1 MGLRGRLML
10 FYGLIAIA
18 PILLAGYPLYSH
30 LGTQTTQSLQ
40 HLQQKAEQ
48 QLQQYHRTTN
58 QVAEQIL
65 TEALNQVQPALEHQL
80 HQFRETA
87 RAQQSQVLRKGLQQ
101 FSENLQQN
109 LQTVQRETEQ
119 STQKAF
125 TEANDRINTVQS
137 QALATLLR
145 ESSKATK
152 SAVTELIKAQ
162 LNLLAESLSRQIQA
176 IGRNYTTQLTLIAQ
190 QPAIQTRRET
200 ESRWILQSLQDREP
214 AYQLLALLDAK
225 GRPQQILDDLELNP
239 DLLESLIT
247 PLWQTV
253 QQAEDPVVGNPTLL
267 TVVARPTPYIPI
279 LMPIRQR
286 GTELVGAV
294 FALVAMDDVHRLLQT
309 CCQQGTAWLIAADGT
324 VLAHSDPK
332 YIGEKA
338 PLAVQAISA
347 GTQEID
353 TPQGRI
359 VLATARLP
367 EIDAILVVT
376 QPAQEVFQLVASLQQ
391 QLEQSY
397 RDQSV
402 QSQLALVQIQAE
414 VNTQLNQQKRRA
426 ATQLRSSLRQAQQRT
441 QSQLSQTLD
450 TLSQHHCAQWL
461 VLLRDRFDA
470 LQADLYSNL
479 TRVQAQMFDHTRQQ
493 FGRLRQ
499 QIEVNATNQIQTAFL
514 LALTTV
520 AVCLLISSTYLHHT
534 LVRPLRAIVETS
546 YAIGQGNLSQRVQL
560 PFRGCPDLNR
570 LADSLNQMID
580 SLRQAEAQIIQSS
593 KLASLGTLASG
604 VAHELNQPL
613 AIIRA
618 IAQQNLQT
626 LQKGTLSQEAQ
637 SLLREDLQ
645 IVERQTARMS
655 QIILHLR
662 TFARKPR
669 ETQDAVNL
677 NEVAQ
682 SALILLREQ
691 LRQRGIRLVEQYTEP
706 LPPVIGEANALEQ
719 IVINLLTNARDAL
732 EGVADPEIRLWTE
745 VVQQQGAL
753 WVVLGIADNG
763 PGVPEAIRAQIFD
776 PFFTTKD
783 PNKGTGLGLSISL
796 EIAQKHKGTLQLEP
810 TERGACFVLRLPA
823 GQIQSKAA

>member
-1 MGLRGRLML
+1 ML
-10 FYGLIAIA
+10 FYGLMAIA
-18 PILLAGYPLYSH
+18 PILLAGCILYSY
-30 LGTQTTQSLQ
+30 LGTQTTQSFQ
-40 HLQQKAEQ
+40 HLQQEAEQ
-48 QLQQYHRTTN
+48 QLQQYHRTTT
-58 QVAEQIL
+58 QATEQIL
-65 TEALNQVQPALEHQL
+65 SEILNQAQPALEHQL

-109 LQTVQRETEQ
+109 LQSVQRETEQ

-125 TEANDRINTVQS
+125 VEANSRIKTVQN

-145 ESSKATK
+145 ESSEATQ

-176 IGRNYTTQLTLIAQ
+176 IGRNYITQLTLIAQ
-190 QPAIQTRRET
+190 QPAIQTGRET
-200 ESRWILQSLQDREP
+200 ESRWILQSLRDREP

-225 GRPQQILDDLELNP
+225 GRPQQILDDLDLNP
-239 DLLESLIT
+239 DLLESIIT

-253 QQAEDPVVGNPTLL
+253 QQTEDPVVGSPTRL
-267 TVVARPTPYIPI
+267 TVAARPTAYIPI

-286 GTELVGAV
+286 GTELVGAI
-294 FALVAMDDVHRLLQT
+294 FALVAMDDVYRLLQT
-309 CCQQGTAWLIAADGT
+309 FRLGKQGTAWLIAADGT
-324 VLAHSDPK
+324 ILAHSDPK
-332 YIGEKA
+332 LIGEKA
-338 PLAVQAISA
+338 SLPVQSIPA
-347 GTQEID
+347 GAQEID
-353 TPQGRI
+353 TPQGRV

-367 EIDAILVVT
+367 EIDALLVVM
-376 QPAQEVFQLVASLQQ
+376 QPAQEAFQLVASLHQ
-391 QLEQSY
+391 QLEQRY
-397 RDQSV
+397 REQSV
-402 QSQLALVQIQAE
+402 QTQRAFEQIQAE
-414 VNTQLNQQKRRA
+414 VNIQMNQQKRRA
-426 ATQLRSSLRQAQQRT
+426 TIHLRSSLRQAQQRT
-441 QSQLSQTLD
+441 QSQLSETFD
-450 TLSQHHCAQWL
+450 MLSQHQRAQWL
-461 VLLRDRFDA
+461 ALLRNRFDA
-470 LQADLYSNL
+470 FQADLQSHL
-479 TRVQAQMFDHTRQQ
+479 TRVQAQLFKRTYQQ
-493 FGRLRQ
+493 FGKIRQ
-499 QIEVNATNQIQTAFL
+499 QIEVNITDQMRTAFL
-514 LALTTV
+514 LALTMV
-520 AVCLLISSTYLHHT
+520 AVFLLIGGTYLHHT

-560 PFRGCPDLNR
+560 PFRGCPDLNH

-618 IAQQNLQT
+618 IAQQNLET
-626 LQKGTLSQEAQ
+626 LQKDTLSPEVL
-637 SLLREDLQ
+637 SLLQEDLQ

-655 QIILHLR
+655 QIIMHLR

-669 ETQDAVNL
+669 ETHDAVDL

-706 LPPVIGEANALEQ
+706 LPPVMGEANALEQ

-732 EGVADPEIRLWTE
+732 EGVAEPEIRLWTE
-745 VVQQQGAL
+745 VVQQQGTA
-753 WVVLGIADNG
+753 WVVLGVADNG

-810 TERGACFVLRLPA
+810 TERGACFVLRLPV
-823 GQIQSKAA
+823 GQIQSQAA